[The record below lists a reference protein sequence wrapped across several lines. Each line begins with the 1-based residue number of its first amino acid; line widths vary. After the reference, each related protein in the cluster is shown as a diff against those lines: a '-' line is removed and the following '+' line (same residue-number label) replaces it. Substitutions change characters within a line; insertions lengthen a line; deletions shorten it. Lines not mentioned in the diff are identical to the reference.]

1 MNRCALMNPIPNVV
15 MAYEDVSLAK
25 LAKEKWDS
33 LVNNSLQDN
42 FEIDLRLWRF
52 DALRIPELRRV
63 AVDDAA
69 NAQMVFVVTHGTGEL
84 PFEVKDWVERW
95 LTQINQKESSRLLT
109 LLAGPPLDNFRATN
123 ISQLAYLQR
132 AARKG
137 SMDFPASTASS

>member
-1 MNRCALMNPIPNVV
+1 MKRGALMNPILNVV

-52 DALRIPELRRV
+52 DALRIPELRKV
-63 AVDDAA
+63 AVDEAA
-69 NAQMVFVVTHGTGEL
+69 NAQIVFVVTHGTGEL
-84 PFEVKDWVERW
+84 PFEVKDWVEQW
-95 LTQINQKESSRLLT
+95 LAQINQEEASRLLA
-109 LLAGPPLDNFRATN
+109 LLAVPPPSESGATN

-137 SMDFPASTASS
+137 SMDFLASTASN